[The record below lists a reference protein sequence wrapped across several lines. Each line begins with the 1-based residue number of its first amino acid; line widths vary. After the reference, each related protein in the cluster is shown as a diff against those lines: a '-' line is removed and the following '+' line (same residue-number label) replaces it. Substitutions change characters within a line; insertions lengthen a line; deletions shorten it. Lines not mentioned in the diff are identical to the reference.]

1 MMSMPVSEDPTAR
14 VAPLPT
20 RPCRAARDPAAG
32 RRDTSPAPGPR
43 PDRHRT
49 PARRGSQETKVLCVA
64 FAIVVVIFGD
74 QDDDWIA
81 HLHSPLTSPP
91 TVTRTGQCNP
101 TPGGQMRKSA
111 DCRDLPGATACLP
124 STPVTLTRPSWPSGA
139 PSASDNMRHMTS
151 RRHFLRTVSTGMV
164 ASATAPFASALNV
177 LAQIRRDGAP
187 KHPFTGQLGLQLYS
201 LRHLFAKGDV
211 PGTLA
216 MVKNW
221 GLTNVELAGTY
232 GMTAADYAA
241 LLKKTG
247 LRAVSTHGDFN
258 KLAEGADAV
267 IADARTFGVEYLGC
281 AWIPHED
288 RFTAADADKAV
299 AVFNA
304 AGKKANAAGLRF
316 FYHCHGYEFQHGSE
330 RHPVRPHR
338 EAHRPCPGR
347 LPDGRVLGRARRR
360 RPGGPV
366 QEIPDRFPL
375 THIKDMKKGTAVG
388 DPTGHAPD
396 DSNVPLG
403 DGMIDWPPIFRAANK
418 VGTKYHFIEDEAPE
432 AEKQI
437 PKTLQYL
444 AGLRL

>member
-1 MMSMPVSEDPTAR
+1 VKKCAISCDPVRGARIAVEQAGKTYTAQL
-14 VAPLPT
+14 AL
-20 RPCRAARDPAAG
+20 A
-32 RRDTSPAPGPR
+32 PAP
-43 PDRHRT
+43 
-49 PARRGSQETKVLCVA
+49 
-64 FAIVVVIFGD
+64 
-74 QDDDWIA
+74 
-81 HLHSPLTSPP
+81 
-91 TVTRTGQCNP
+91 
-101 TPGGQMRKSA
+101 
-111 DCRDLPGATACLP
+111 
-124 STPVTLTRPSWPSGA
+124 
-139 PSASDNMRHMTS
+139 SDNMRRMTS
-151 RRHFLRTVSTGMV
+151 RRRFLQTVSTGMV
-164 ASATAPFASALNV
+164 ASATAPFGSALSV
-177 LAQIRRDGAP
+177 LAQGPADSAP

-216 MVKNW
+216 MVKKW

-232 GMTAADYAA
+232 GMSATDYAA

-281 AWIPHED
+281 AWIPHKD

-316 FYHCHGYEFQHGSE
+316 FYHCHGYEFQTG
-330 RHPVRPHR
+330 
-338 EAHRPCPGR
+338 
-347 LPDGRVLGRARRR
+347 PDGTLFDRIAKGTDPALVAFQMDVFWAVR
-360 RPGGPV
+360 GGADPLDLFKKY
-366 QEIPDRFPL
+366 PDRFPL

-403 DGMIDWPPIFRAANK
+403 EGMIDWPPIFRAANK

-437 PKTLQYL
+437 PKTLHYL